1 MAKRSQARRKAQ
13 QRQAYEEQPYRDRKK
28 RTGRRQENEGAVIVE
43 LKNQNLST
51 AFTTSRANSP
61 LEAKTPSQK
70 RYIQAIKSRSLT
82 FGIGPAGTGK
92 SYCAGALAAQAL
104 ESGHIDRIIL
114 TRPAVEAGEQLGF
127 LPGDLNEKFS
137 PYIDPF
143 RDILNARLGA
153 GTVEYCL
160 RHGRIVAS
168 PLAYMRGKTFD
179 SRTFVVLDE
188 AQNTTPAQMKMFL
201 TRIGED
207 SKVVVNGDIEQSD
220 IRGPNGLAD
229 AIHRLRG
236 VSSVHVHRF
245 EREDIV
251 RSGLVRD
258 IMDRYEVSGQR
269 REERCFSQHDEGSMT
284 LRFSSTREQIRDQLM
299 SMMSAADEMFEP
311 V

>member
-1 MAKRSQARRKAQ
+1 MAKRSQARHRTLT
-13 QRQAYEEQPYRDRKK
+13 RTTSNEERGYRDRKT
-28 RTGRRQENEGAVIVE
+28 RPGRRTDTDTAIIVD
-43 LKNQNLST
+43 LNALNHSLQT
-51 AFTTSRANSP
+51 AYSSPRVPAP
-61 LEAKTPSQK
+61 LEARTPSQK
-70 RYIQAIKSRSLT
+70 RYITAIRNHCLT

-104 ESGHIDRIIL
+104 ESGQIDRIIL

-137 PYIDPF
+137 PYIDAF

-207 SKVVVNGDIEQSD
+207 SRVVVNGDLRQSD

-229 AIHRLRG
+229 AIERLDG
-236 VSSVHVHRF
+236 LPGVHVHRF
-245 EREDIV
+245 ERDDIV
-251 RSGLVRD
+251 RSGLVRA
-258 IMDRYEVSGQR
+258 IIDRYEP
-269 REERCFSQHDEGSMT
+269 
-284 LRFSSTREQIRDQLM
+284 
-299 SMMSAADEMFEP
+299 AAAT
-311 V
+311 

>member
-1 MAKRSQARRKAQ
+1 MVVDLNARTHNLHT
-13 QRQAYEEQPYRDRKK
+13 AY
-28 RTGRRQENEGAVIVE
+28 A
-43 LKNQNLST
+43 
-51 AFTTSRANSP
+51 ASRVPVP
-61 LEAKTPSQK
+61 LEARTPSQK
-70 RYIQAIKSRSLT
+70 RYIAAIREHNLT

-104 ESGHIDRIIL
+104 ESGQVDRIIL

-127 LPGDLNEKFS
+127 LPGDIDEKFS
-137 PYIDPF
+137 PYIDAF
-143 RDILNARLGA
+143 RDILNERLGA
-153 GTVEYCL
+153 GTVDYCL

-207 SKVVVNGDIEQSD
+207 SKVVVNGDVRQSD

-229 AIHRLRG
+229 AVALLRG
-236 VSSVHVHRF
+236 LLGVYVHCF
-245 EREDIV
+245 ERADIV

-258 IMDRYEVSGQR
+258 IIDRYE
-269 REERCFSQHDEGSMT
+269 
-284 LRFSSTREQIRDQLM
+284 
-299 SMMSAADEMFEP
+299 P
-311 V
+311 VE